1 MLFRS
6 FGRTQ
11 VQLGTVQNNLRFPGQ
26 YFDAETELHYNWNRF
41 YDPETGRYL
50 SPDPIGLGGGS
61 NLYAY
66 AENDPV
72 NWIDPNGLS
81 VLKIISLCEKGYK
94 VIKTVGWK
102 EAVKAVRKG
111 ENVLSG
117 SHAEA
122 KRLARAA
129 SSKKK
134 PIRDPAHKPEEGQMP
149 HYHPNPRNG
158 SHVFY
163 QIAAGA
169 TASHYLQCDD
179 PEKLCTETWQIGR
192 ASCRERV

>member
-1 MLFRS
+1 M
-6 FGRTQ
+6 
-11 VQLGTVQNNLRFPGQ
+11 
-26 YFDAETELHYNWNRF
+26 
-41 YDPETGRYL
+41 
-50 SPDPIGLGGGS
+50 
-61 NLYAY
+61 
-66 AENDPV
+66 
-72 NWIDPNGLS
+72 
-81 VLKIISLCEKGYK
+81 KGYK

-122 KRLARAA
+122 KRLARAT

-179 PEKLCTETWQIGR
+179 PEKLCTEAVLGQVIDLFNPLSLGQDTIDIMD
-192 ASCRERV
+192 SF